1 MINLIPNE
9 EKKKKVKDFYFRFLV
24 MFFTVLGFSILIASA
39 SILPA
44 YFISSV
50 KKNLINTKLEIQKNE
65 PIPSPDQTTL
75 AIVEDLNNKLS
86 LIEKTE
92 VNKYII
98 SQKIIKEIMAEK
110 MPDIK
115 ITGILYQNNL
125 TKGKTININGTAPN
139 RERLLLFRQALENNI
154 AFKKFQKTPLFLS
167 IIFLVFSCFIFLF
180 FYEEIQNNSKTSELA
195 QITWRSEANKRNE
208 TQSLNRSLQMTKQER
223 TLLETHFIRSS
234 DVVPFLDM
242 IEKLAPEVGA
252 RVEISLVDIPKDN
265 SGLIVEMKVTGIFEA
280 LYKFLTLLENS
291 PYELD
296 FISMDIQKLGGE
308 IVSDKIRLFSQWS
321 AIFRIK
327 LLSFIQ

>member
-1 MINLIPNE
+1 M
-9 EKKKKVKDFYFRFLV
+9 
-24 MFFTVLGFSILIASA
+24 
-39 SILPA
+39 
-44 YFISSV
+44 
-50 KKNLINTKLEIQKNE
+50 
-65 PIPSPDQTTL
+65 
-75 AIVEDLNNKLS
+75 
-86 LIEKTE
+86 
-92 VNKYII
+92 
-98 SQKIIKEIMAEK
+98 
-110 MPDIK
+110 
-115 ITGILYQNNL
+115 QNN
-125 TKGKTININGTAPN
+125 
-139 RERLLLFRQALENNI
+139 FQ
-154 AFKKFQKTPLFLS
+154 KFQKTPLFLS
-167 IIFLVFSCFIFLF
+167 VIFLVFSCFVFLF

-195 QITWRSEANKRNE
+195 QITWQSEANKRNE
-208 TQSLNRSLQMTKQER
+208 TQSLNRSLQMTEQER